1 MIPSTTTSTPSL
13 PSREFPKRPFS
24 ANLSSPPPTSLAQRR
39 RNNKNLSLCLLPSDD
54 RIGIPPSTPFLST
67 TPSTS
72 SSTSSSSTIS
82 SRSYQPRPLY
92 RQHYQNGPSCVLPGV
107 YLGDEQ
113 NANNSQQLQDLS
125 IQSILNVAAE
135 VNHPRAHL
143 FQPWDQ
149 CIDSSS
155 DLPYDETIG
164 YKKRPWHHHI
174 LDDDQQILNELDS
187 AVMDVVRA
195 RQAGRNV
202 LVHCQCGLAR
212 SATVVVAYVMYSLH
226 LSMSAAL
233 GHVKQHAPHIGPNLS
248 LMYQLREYE
257 LWLASSRVPRDD
269 NSAMDGCNLTLK
281 KQTPPTLMKMI
292 DRNTVASTITPSSS
306 STLAAKWKSL
316 KSKSKPKSSSTQPC
330 WWRSSSLSKGNAH
343 AFPSLPR
350 QPVD

>member
-1 MIPSTTTSTPSL
+1 MIPSTTSSTPAL

-54 RIGIPPSTPFLST
+54 RYGIPPSTPFLST

-82 SRSYQPRPLY
+82 SPSYQPRPRY
-92 RQHYQNGPSCVLPGV
+92 RQHYQNGPSYVLPGV
-107 YLGDEQ
+107 YLGDEH
-113 NANNSQQLQDLS
+113 NANNTQQLEDLS
-125 IQSILNVAAE
+125 IQSVLNVAAE

-149 CIDSSS
+149 CIDNS
-155 DLPYDETIG
+155 DLPYGTIG
-164 YKKRPWHHHI
+164 YKKRSWHHHI
-174 LDDDQQILNELDS
+174 LDDDQQILSELDA

-212 SATVVVAYVMYSLH
+212 SATVVVAYVMYTLQ

-233 GHVKQHAPHIGPNLS
+233 GHVKQHAPHISPNLS

-257 LWLASSRVPRDD
+257 LWLASSRVPHNDD
-269 NSAMDGCNLTLK
+269 SNTMDGCNLTLK
-281 KQTPPTLMKMI
+281 KHTPPTLMKMI
-292 DRNTVASTITPSSS
+292 DRNTVASTITPSST
-306 STLAAKWKSL
+306 STLAAKWNSL
-316 KSKSKPKSSSTQPC
+316 KSKSKPKSSSTQPF
-330 WWRSSSLSKGNAH
+330 WWRPSSLSKGNAH
-343 AFPSLPR
+343 AFSSLPR